1 MTLSVD
7 LAEAPP
13 DASRRVEGAA
23 TATVALPVAVPVAVP
38 VDAETHN
45 RRTADQRD
53 LALAAAVALG
63 AVGLAYVLD
72 LVALLFAAAAAQ
84 VAVVLLAGQRPR
96 TQGRRGAATGVP
108 RSTLTPTGRVVLP
121 ATWVVVI
128 GSILLQLPVLRWWAC
143 VLFALTLAAWP
154 LGRRHLARVRVD
166 RTLDRRARVGA
177 QGLVLWRATNLGR
190 FAARGLVVEDRL
202 GPLARPTFARVEFDA
217 VPPQGSA
224 LATTTFVPE
233 RRGWKRLR
241 PLRLESVFPLGLFVT
256 SVDLAAPA
264 EVLVR
269 PREGRALG
277 PLLDR
282 LRGLAAETS
291 NTTNRK
297 GHDEFY
303 GLRPFRDG
311 DDPRGI
317 HWRTSARRGV
327 LTYVERR
334 EETHRELVLCLARNP
349 RRGPVADARFERAV
363 GIAATVARAA
373 IRFHLRVRLVL
384 GEPDAPTPRPLRGK
398 GGLESILDVL
408 AEVRGDGGR
417 RPLAVLQGLA
427 QGHGRSPGQT
437 RLRAEVVWVA
447 AESDPS
453 LASVLA
459 AAGVPDP
466 LVLCADDP
474 RLSRWVR
481 GLP

>member
-1 MTLSVD
+1 MEGSVAAALPTTAE
-7 LAEAPP
+7 LAAPVP
-13 DASRRVEGAA
+13 LEDAESRNRAA
-23 TATVALPVAVPVAVP
+23 ADRHDVALAV
-38 VDAETHN
+38 
-45 RRTADQRD
+45 
-53 LALAAAVALG
+53 AVALG

-84 VAVVLLAGQRPR
+84 VAVVWVAGRAPK
-96 TQGRRGAATGVP
+96 TKGRRGGATGVP
-108 RSTLTPTGRVVLP
+108 RSALTPMGRVTLP

-128 GSILLQLPVLRWWAC
+128 GSVLLQLPVLRWWAC

-177 QGLVLWRATNLGR
+177 QGLVLWRATNAGR

-202 GPLARPTFARVEFDA
+202 GPLARPAFARVEFDA
-217 VPPQGSA
+217 VPPHGSS

-256 SVDLAAPA
+256 SVELAAPA

-269 PREGRALG
+269 PREGRASG
-277 PLLDR
+277 RLLDR
-282 LRGLAAETS
+282 LRGQAAETS
-291 NTTNRK
+291 SSTNRK

-317 HWRTSARRGV
+317 HWKTSARRGA
-327 LTYVERR
+327 LTYIERR

-363 GIAATVARAA
+363 SIAATVARAA
-373 IRFHLRVRLVL
+373 MRFHLRVRLVL

-398 GGLESILDVL
+398 GGLESVLDVL

-417 RPLAVLQGLA
+417 RPLAVLKGLA
-427 QGHGRSPGQT
+427 QGRGVGPDRGRH
-437 RLRAEVVWVA
+437 RAEVVWVA
-447 AESDPS
+447 AESDPG

-459 AAGVPDP
+459 DAGVHDP

-474 RLSRWVR
+474 ALSRWVR
-481 GLP
+481 GLR